1 VRLNLDME
9 LGKNWHLNLAWR
21 WHTGW
26 PTTPISVEEE
36 IDDEGESEFVPVLGP
51 LNSLQLDDYHRL
63 DLRASRTWELSFG
76 RLNLY
81 IDIQNVYDQ
90 DNLAG
95 FDPEIDD
102 EEGTVLLIEEYWAG
116 FLPSAGVIIEF

>member
-1 VRLNLDME
+1 ME

-51 LNSLQLDDYHRL
+51 LNSLRLDDYHRL
-63 DLRASRTWELSFG
+63 DLRASRNWELSFG

-90 DNLAG
+90 DNIAG

-102 EEGTVLLIEEYWAG
+102 EEGTILLMEEYWAG
-116 FLPSAGVIIEF
+116 FLPSAGVILEF